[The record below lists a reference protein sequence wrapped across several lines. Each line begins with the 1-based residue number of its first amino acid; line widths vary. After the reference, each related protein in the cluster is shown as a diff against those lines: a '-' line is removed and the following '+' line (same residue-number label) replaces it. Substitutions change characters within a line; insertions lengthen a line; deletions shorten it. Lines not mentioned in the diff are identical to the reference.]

1 MTSLNDL
8 NFDPWVLCHS
18 LSRSAS
24 KENAFEPRT
33 NRICSTH
40 QLLSHNEFNR
50 CVARYDGNKSVRSFS
65 CWDQLLTMA
74 FAQLTYRESLRD
86 IEVCLRAQRG
96 KLYHSGLAGPIKR
109 STLADANE
117 TRDWR
122 IYADFAQSLIQTA
135 RPLYSD
141 TELEIDLDATLY
153 ALDSTTIDLCLS
165 LFPWAQF
172 RRAKAAI
179 KLHTLMEIQSSI
191 PVFIAITSGRVHD
204 INVLDAITPEPGS
217 FMVMDRGYVDF
228 ARLYR
233 IQLALAFFVIRS
245 KDNLQYSRRYSRAHD
260 RTTGVRSDQTIRLT
274 GPKSSLFYPAE
285 LRRVSYHALDI
296 DRRFV
301 FLTNNFSVSP
311 QTIAAL
317 YKYRWRI
324 ELFFKWIKQHLRIK
338 KFYGTSINS
347 VKIQVWTAISVYV
360 LVAIIKKEL
369 GLKQDI
375 YTILQ
380 VLSLTLF
387 EKTPILSLFDSYD
400 ESFQRT
406 DSTNQLSLWEI

>member
-1 MTSLNDL
+1 MHLNQG
-8 NFDPWVLCHS
+8 
-18 LSRSAS
+18 
-24 KENAFEPRT
+24 RT
-33 NRICSTH
+33 VFA
-40 QLLSHNEFNR
+40 QLISFLSHNEFNR

-96 KLYHSGLAGPIKR
+96 KLYHSGLAGPVRR

-260 RTTGVRSDQTIRLT
+260 RTTGVRSDQTILLT
-274 GPKSSLFYPAE
+274 GPKSSLFYPVE

-338 KFYGTSINS
+338 KFYGTSVNS

-400 ESFQRT
+400 EPFQTT
-406 DSTNQLSLWEI
+406 DSTNQLNLWEI

>member
-1 MTSLNDL
+1 MNQG
-8 NFDPWVLCHS
+8 
-18 LSRSAS
+18 
-24 KENAFEPRT
+24 RT
-33 NRICSTH
+33 VFA
-40 QLLSHNEFNR
+40 QLISYFSHNEFNR
-50 CVARYDGNKSVRSFS
+50 CVTRYHGNKSVRSFS
-65 CWDQLLTMA
+65 CWDQLLTMS
-74 FAQLTYRESLRD
+74 FAQLTNRESLRD
-86 IEVCLRAQRG
+86 IEVCLRAQRD
-96 KLYHSGLAGPIKR
+96 KLYHSGLSGPVKR

-117 TRDWR
+117 SRDWR

-135 RPLYSD
+135 RPLYAD
-141 TELEIDLDATLY
+141 TELEIDLEATLY

-204 INVLDAITPEPGS
+204 INMLDAITPEPVS

-233 IQLALAFFVIRS
+233 IQLALAFFVVRS

-260 RTTGVRSDQTIRLT
+260 RTTGVRSDQTILLT
-274 GPKSSLFYPAE
+274 GPKSSLLYPVE

-301 FLTNNFSVSP
+301 FLTNNFQVP
-311 QTIAAL
+311 AQTIAAL

-338 KFYGTSINS
+338 KFFGTSVNG
-347 VKIQVWTAISVYV
+347 VKIQIWTAISVYV
-360 LVAIIKKEL
+360 LVAIIKKKL
-369 GLKQDI
+369 GLNQDI

-400 ESFQRT
+400 EPFQRT
-406 DSTNQLSLWEI
+406 DSTNQLNLWEI

>member
-1 MTSLNDL
+1 MNQG
-8 NFDPWVLCHS
+8 
-18 LSRSAS
+18 
-24 KENAFEPRT
+24 RT
-33 NRICSTH
+33 VFA
-40 QLLSHNEFNR
+40 QLISFLSHNEFNR

-96 KLYHSGLAGPIKR
+96 KLYHSGLAGPVRR

-135 RPLYSD
+135 RPLYAD

-260 RTTGVRSDQTIRLT
+260 RTTGVRSDQTIMLT
-274 GPKSSLFYPAE
+274 GPKSSLFYPVE

-301 FLTNNFSVSP
+301 FLTNNFSVSA

-387 EKTPILSLFDSYD
+387 EKTPIMSLFDSYD
-400 ESFQRT
+400 EPFQRT
-406 DSTNQLSLWEI
+406 DSNNQLNLWQI

>member
-1 MTSLNDL
+1 MDQG
-8 NFDPWVLCHS
+8 
-18 LSRSAS
+18 
-24 KENAFEPRT
+24 RT
-33 NRICSTH
+33 VFA
-40 QLLSHNEFNR
+40 QLISYLSHNEFNR
-50 CVARYDGNKSVRSFS
+50 CVARYNGNKSVRSFS
-65 CWDQLLTMA
+65 CWDHLLTMV

-96 KLYHSGLAGPIKR
+96 KLYHSGFAGPVKR

-117 TRDWR
+117 SRDWR
-122 IYADFAQSLIQTA
+122 IYADFAQSLIQIA
-135 RPLYSD
+135 RPLYAN
-141 TELEIDLDATLY
+141 TELEIELEETLY

-172 RRAKAAI
+172 RRAKSAI

-191 PVFIAITSGRVHD
+191 PVFIAVTSGRVVD
-204 INVLDAITPEPGS
+204 VTLLDAFTPEPGS
-217 FMVMDRGYVDF
+217 FIVMDRGYVDF

-233 IQLALAFFVIRS
+233 IQLALAFFVIRA
-245 KDNLQYSRRYSRAHD
+245 KDNLQYIRRYSHSHD
-260 RTTGVRSDQTIRLT
+260 RSTGVRSDQTILLT

-311 QTIAAL
+311 QSIAAL

-338 KFYGTSINS
+338 KFYGTSFNS
-347 VKIQVWTAISVYV
+347 VKVQVWTAISVYI
-360 LVAIIKKEL
+360 LVAIIKKKL
-369 GLKQDI
+369 GLKHDI

-387 EKTPILSLFDSYD
+387 EKTPILSLFDDYD
-400 ESFQRT
+400 PQFQTT
-406 DSTNQLSLWEI
+406 DLSNQLNLWEI

>member
-1 MTSLNDL
+1 LNQG
-8 NFDPWVLCHS
+8 
-18 LSRSAS
+18 
-24 KENAFEPRT
+24 RT
-33 NRICSTH
+33 VFA
-40 QLLSHNEFNR
+40 QLISFLSHNEFNR
-50 CVARYDGNKSVRSFS
+50 CVARYQGNKGVRSFS

-86 IEVCLRAQRG
+86 IEVCLRAQG
-96 KLYHSGLAGPIKR
+96 SKLYHSGLSGPVKR

-117 TRDWR
+117 SRDWR
-122 IYADFAQSLIQTA
+122 IYADFAQSLIRTA
-135 RPLYSD
+135 RPLYADS
-141 TELEIDLDATLY
+141 ELEVDLDATLY

-172 RRAKAAI
+172 RRAKSAI

-191 PVFIAITSGRVHD
+191 PVFIAVTGGCVHD
-204 INVLDAITPEPGS
+204 VNLLDAITPEPGS
-217 FMVMDRGYVDF
+217 FIVMDRGYLDF

-233 IQLALAFFVIRS
+233 IQLALAFFVIRA
-245 KDNLQYSRRYSRAHD
+245 KENLQYRRRYSRSHD
-260 RTTGVRSDQTIRLT
+260 RASGVRSDQTILLT
-274 GPKSSLFYPAE
+274 GPKSSLFYPSE
-285 LRRVSYHALDI
+285 LRRVSYHAEDTGQ
-296 DRRFV
+296 RFV
-301 FLTNNFSVSP
+301 FLTNNFLVSA

-338 KFYGTSINS
+338 KFYGTSVNS

-360 LVAIIKKEL
+360 LVAIIKKRI
-369 GLKQDI
+369 GIKQDL

-387 EKTPILSLFDSYD
+387 EKTPILSLFENYD
-400 ESFQRT
+400 DYFQRT
-406 DSTNQLSLWEI
+406 NSANQLNLWQI